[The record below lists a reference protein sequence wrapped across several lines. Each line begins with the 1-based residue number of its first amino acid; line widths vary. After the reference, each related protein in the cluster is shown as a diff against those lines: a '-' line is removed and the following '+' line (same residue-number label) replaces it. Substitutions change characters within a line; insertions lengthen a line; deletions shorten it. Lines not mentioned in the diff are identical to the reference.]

1 MATKSPQDM
10 VRESAL
16 LQAGGGARWAD
27 TNANE
32 HATNVA
38 GGKQARRARWAGDV
52 QQIAGGE
59 RGGYRRLEFRVAAIG
74 QPHAPSTSGIRQLLG
89 ELDAPEACRRSP
101 KQTWKWKRSAGS
113 SSTSNARHQ
122 TGGNETVACT
132 PYLLLMDPQN
142 ETSPVR
148 HAPSLQ
154 LSAMH
159 AARYSYPGQPQ
170 TAGHMLRTRYLRA
183 LELVAGH

>member
-16 LQAGGGARWAD
+16 LQAGGARWAD
-27 TNANE
+27 SNANE

-74 QPHAPSTSGIRQLLG
+74 VVASLCFWRC
-89 ELDAPEACRRSP
+89 CR
-101 KQTWKWKRSAGS
+101 KGT
-113 SSTSNARHQ
+113 
-122 TGGNETVACT
+122 
-132 PYLLLMDPQN
+132 L
-142 ETSPVR
+142 
-148 HAPSLQ
+148 
-154 LSAMH
+154 
-159 AARYSYPGQPQ
+159 AARP
-170 TAGHMLRTRYLRA
+170 LRA
-183 LELVAGH
+183 LGGDLGETEH